1 MKNQLK
7 RIIGTHTILDVYD
20 FEEFQ
25 KLKINK
31 FEVELG
37 YDTTTKYF
45 YDDENNDDE
54 NNDDYGNEVSIK
66 DYRGYGLIDQKI
78 FDLKEL
84 LEYSDK
90 FENEEDL
97 ISKVNDGEE
106 LSIEIKDMVQKYLE
120 KNLSNLC
127 EGSFLLGDF
136 VVRCIIDG
144 VETEFEKGYT
154 HLE

>member
-45 YDDENNDDE
+45 YDDVDMIGYVPFPMSNFQFIDNPEWVDNIFTAIKNTYKIDM
-54 NNDDYGNEVSIK
+54 YKFIKSI
-66 DYRGYGLIDQKI
+66 
-78 FDLKEL
+78 
-84 LEYSDK
+84 
-90 FENEEDL
+90 
-97 ISKVNDGEE
+97 
-106 LSIEIKDMVQKYLE
+106 SIR
-120 KNLSNLC
+120 NPN
-127 EGSFLLGDF
+127 
-136 VVRCIIDG
+136 
-144 VETEFEKGYT
+144 
-154 HLE
+154 

>member
-37 YDTTTKYF
+37 YDTITKYF
-45 YDDENNDDE
+45 YNDENNDDE
-54 NNDDYGNEVSIK
+54 NNDDYGNEVSIE
-66 DYRGYGLIDQKI
+66 DYKEYGLIDQKI

-90 FENEEDL
+90 FENGEDF
-97 ISKVNDGEE
+97 IS
-106 LSIEIKDMVQKYLE
+106 IKAINISL
-120 KNLSNLC
+120 N
-127 EGSFLLGDF
+127 
-136 VVRCIIDG
+136 
-144 VETEFEKGYT
+144 
-154 HLE
+154 